1 MKLRGIIR
9 ATTGR
14 PKKPKYKIPYM
25 VKQIK
30 KYTDE
35 TDLPILKE
43 CCFENDWNY
52 DYVMQIQRDNPVL
65 SQSIRRLLTKKEI
78 ILEKALY
85 AGTNNTGCVF
95 GLKQLGW
102 KDNPEPIVV
111 NNVVQTN
118 TGGNR
123 SEKLNRVN
131 TDVLE
136 ELDKLYSEIES
147 ETEEPKNE

>member
-1 MKLRGIIR
+1 
-9 ATTGR
+9 
-14 PKKPKYKIPYM
+14 M

>member
-1 MKLRGIIR
+1 
-9 ATTGR
+9 
-14 PKKPKYKIPYM
+14 M

-111 NNVVQTN
+111 NNVVQKN

>member
-1 MKLRGIIR
+1 
-9 ATTGR
+9 
-14 PKKPKYKIPYM
+14 M

-43 CCFENDWNY
+43 CCYENDWNY

-136 ELDKLYSEIES
+136 ELDKLYSEIEN
-147 ETEEPKNE
+147 ETQEQNNE